1 MTPSIKLLPGSQH
14 LYQGHRV
21 KLLRVLDLQYVIVEY
36 SVTGATERCAI
47 HALKPIPAT
56 ETGAEVVPP
65 TDDIFR
71 ISDEAW
77 GKAQHKLAILQPIL
91 ADRGN
96 AALVEAAARTHQIS
110 TGSLYRWL
118 RCYDQTGSVISL
130 VERPRLGGKGQSR
143 VTPQLEEIIR
153 DNIELHYKTSQ
164 KKPATKV
171 YLEIQEQCR
180 SVGLTPPGLNT
191 VRRRIQQLSEREKVR
206 TRWSKK
212 MAREQFDP
220 IKGETPGA
228 DFPLALVQIDHTLVD
243 LILVDEQYRK
253 PLARPHLTVA
263 LDVHSRMI
271 LGFYVSFDPPG
282 AIGTGLCLAQA
293 ILPKEGWLSRMSVQ
307 GDWPCWGVPTAL
319 HTDNAKEFRG
329 TMLQRACEK
338 YGMRQDWRPA
348 GTPHFGGHVE
358 RVINTFMQEVHT
370 LSGTT
375 FSNVQDRKD
384 YPSEEKA
391 ILTLREFEQW
401 LTTYIVDVYHKRI
414 HSAINMRP
422 YDRYKEGIF
431 GSPTQPGIGLPER
444 LYDEHQVYLDFMPAE
459 ERTIQEYGVVIDHV
473 HYYAD
478 VLKPYINTLEVS
490 TGKQRVKRKFL
501 FKRDPRDISC
511 LYFLDPATQQ
521 YHRIPYRNTAHP
533 PMSVWEFRQ
542 ARELARSKGLATV
555 DADGIFAGYAQ
566 MREVEVAAA
575 TKTKKMTKL
584 QNRLIQGVPLTSVS
598 AFFQQEAIGLS
609 VAQSQPTTKKATA
622 RQSHAEDEEATAPA
636 AISTITPFHGLYD
649 ASSFAPEYG
658 ETA

>member
-1 MTPSIKLLPGSQH
+1 MTASIKLLPGSPH

-36 SVTGATERCAI
+36 TVTGATERCAI
-47 HALKPIPAT
+47 HALQPLPAP
-56 ETGAEVVPP
+56 ETDGAAAAPP
-65 TDDIFR
+65 DDIFR

-77 GKAQHKLAILQPIL
+77 EKAQHKLTILQPIL

-96 AALVEAAARTHQIS
+96 ATLVDEVARTHQVS
-110 TGSLYRWL
+110 RGSLYRWL
-118 RCYDQTGSVISL
+118 RCYDQTSSVISL

-153 DNIELHYKTSQ
+153 ANIEIHYKTNQ

-171 YLEIQEQCR
+171 YLEIQQQCR
-180 SVGLTPPGLNT
+180 LAGLIPPGLNT

-212 MAREQFDP
+212 MAREQFEP
-220 IKGETPGA
+220 LKGEFPGA
-228 DFPLALVQIDHTLVD
+228 DFPLAVVQIDHTLVD

-271 LGFYVSFDPPG
+271 MGFYVSFDPPG

-338 YGMRQDWRPA
+338 YGIRQDWRPA
-348 GTPHFGGHVE
+348 GQPHFGGNVE

-370 LSGTT
+370 LPGTT
-375 FSNVQDRKD
+375 FSNIQERKD
-384 YPSEEKA
+384 YPSEGKA
-391 ILTLREFEQW
+391 VLTLREFEQW
-401 LTTYIVDVYHKRI
+401 LTMYIVDVYHKRI
-414 HSAINMRP
+414 HSAIKMRP

-444 LYDEHQVYLDFMPAE
+444 LYDEQQVYLDFMPAE

-478 VLKPYINTLEVS
+478 VLKPYINSVEVVA
-490 TGKQRVKRKFL
+490 GKQRVKRKFL

-521 YHRIPYRNTAHP
+521 YHRIPYRNTAYP

-542 ARELARSKGLATV
+542 ARELARSKGLETV
-555 DADGIFAGYAQ
+555 DEQAIFEGYTR
-566 MREVEVAAA
+566 MREVELAAA
-575 TKTKKMTKL
+575 TKTKKLSKK
-584 QNRLIQGVPLTSVS
+584 QNRLIQGVPQTVTA
-598 AFFQQEAIGLS
+598 AFFQQAAGELH
-609 VAQSQPTTKKATA
+609 VVQAQPATKKITA
-622 RQSHAEDEEATAPA
+622 KQPHAEDRETTVPA
-636 AISTITPFHGLYD
+636 ATSTITPFYGLYD